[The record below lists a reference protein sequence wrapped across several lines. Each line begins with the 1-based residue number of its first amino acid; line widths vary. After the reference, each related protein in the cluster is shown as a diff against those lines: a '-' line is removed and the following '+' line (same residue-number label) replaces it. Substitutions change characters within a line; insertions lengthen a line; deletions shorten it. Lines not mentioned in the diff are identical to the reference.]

1 MKKRIVS
8 IFLCMAMAMSM
19 TACGGNKDAGETAET
34 ASAASSA
41 VSASAEVEEEEDDYD
56 YGITLLEGEDYNVDD
71 CITLGDYKGMEF
83 TKTVEPVTDADIT
96 LKIMQLTGDSGEE
109 LKDPDAEVQMGDTAV
124 IDYTGKKDGVAF
136 DGGTSTAPYN
146 LQIGSGSFIPGF
158 EEGVV
163 GMKAGETK
171 DIELTFPENY
181 QAADLAGAE
190 VVFTVELHSI
200 KRLVITDEWVKENA
214 GTDYKNAEDYI
225 ASNRKVLEEQNET
238 EAQNK
243 LYGAV
248 WQKVMESSE
257 FKAVPEIL
265 VKNAEKAFKDNIKK
279 QADAYGY
286 TMDDFFAAVGVTKE
300 QYLEQVH
307 TTGLQRAKEKILL
320 EALSNAEGLDTNS
333 PEYQTALDEMVTDS
347 GAASADELIQS
358 YGQENIDDMLMSTV
372 LVERILTYTK
382 VLEE

>member
-1 MKKRIVS
+1 MKKKIVS
-8 IFLCMAMAMSM
+8 IFLCMAMAVSM

-41 VSASAEVEEEEDDYD
+41 VSASSAAAEEEDDYD

-71 CITLGDYKGMEF
+71 CITLGDYKGMEL
-83 TKTVEPVTDADIT
+83 TKTVEPVTDADVT

-109 LKDPDAEVQMGDTAV
+109 LTDPDAEVQMGDTAV

-136 DGGTSTAPYN
+136 EGGTSTEPYN

-181 QAADLAGAE
+181 QASDLAGAE

-225 ASNRKVLEEQNET
+225 ASNRKVLEDQKEE

-243 LYGAV
+243 LYSEV
-248 WQKVMESSE
+248 WQKVMDEAE
-257 FKAVPEIL
+257 FKAVPEKV
-265 VKNAEKAFKDNIKK
+265 VKDAEKEFKDGVEK

-300 QYLEQVH
+300 QYLEQMH
-307 TTGLQRAKEKILL
+307 TTGLQKGNEKVLL
-320 EALSNAEGLDTNS
+320 EALSKAEGLDQNS
-333 PEYQTALDEMVTDS
+333 QEYKDALDEMVAEV
-347 GAASADELIQS
+347 GAGSADELIQA
-358 YGQENIDDMLMSTV
+358 YGQSTIDDMLLSTV
-372 LVERILTYTK
+372 LVERIISYAK
-382 VLEE
+382 VTET